1 MITGQFES
9 WKNQVFI
16 NSHPIWSKIFKWLEN
31 NIETL
36 EIGRYNLPFGECFV
50 NVMSYDLKSREE
62 ASFESH
68 KETIDLQMSLENAE
82 GIEYCPISKLIPK
95 GLYKEKSDFQ
105 FYETPEKSYGFI
117 ENRVGVFTLLFPD
130 DGHQPQ
136 RFVDSFTS
144 VKKLVVKIP
153 TNSLL

>member
-1 MITGQFES
+1 MITGQFKT
-9 WKNQVFI
+9 WKNQAFI
-16 NSHPIWSKIFKWLEN
+16 DSHPIWGKIFNWLEK
-31 NIETL
+31 NIDTL
-36 EIGRYNLPFGECFV
+36 EIGKYDLPFGECFV

-62 ASFESH
+62 INFESH
-68 KETIDLQMSLENAE
+68 LETIDLQMSLENAE
-82 GIEYCPISKLIPK
+82 GIEWHPTSKLIPK

-105 FYETPEKSYGFI
+105 FYETPEKSYGFV
-117 ENRVGVFTLLFPD
+117 ENRVGVFTLLFPE

-153 TNSLL
+153 TKSLL